1 MQLLSRFRYGLTV
14 LLLVLI
20 ASPLLSG
27 VVSEQASSPVAASGA
42 GYWHTSGGHIFD
54 TNGGSVRMTGIN
66 WFGMETG
73 TYAPHGLWAR
83 GYRDLLD
90 QIRSLGYNTVRLP
103 YSSQLFDA
111 GSTPNSI
118 DLGKNPDLAGLSGV
132 QIMDK
137 IVAYAGQIGLRI
149 LLDRHR
155 PDAGGQSALWYT
167 AQYSEA
173 RWISDWQMLAARYNG
188 NSTVIGA
195 DLHNEPHDAAC
206 WGCGDVA
213 VDWRL
218 AAERGGN
225 AVLSVNP
232 NWLIVV
238 EGVGWGGDLT
248 AAGANPVRLNVP
260 NRVVYSPHD
269 YPSSVAPEPWTSD
282 STYPQNLPGIWNTRW
297 GYLMRGNT
305 APILLGEFGTKLQTT
320 ADIAW
325 LQTLV
330 AYLGSGATGI
340 DWMYWCM
347 NPNSADTG
355 GILNDDWTTVNTT
368 KQAYV
373 TPMEF
378 VLAGNGIPSTTTST
392 VATTAVPSTATLTAV
407 PTAPLAATP
416 TTAPT
421 IAPTPTRTT
430 PPTVSPTPP
439 PTARP
444 TTTAPTATRN
454 ATPNAQPARHAS
466 TSLMMP
472 PTLLPAPSTELP
484 PAVQYAVASDW
495 GSGYVIDV
503 NLVNPTPITVNGWTV
518 SWQLAHGETLVNA
531 WNAKCTIADTTVT
544 CTNTLFNATIDAN
557 GGRQNLGAQL
567 TTTGGASH
575 PTTFTVNGVK
585 VPA

>member
-1 MQLLSRFRYGLTV
+1 MQPLLRSRYRIT
-14 LLLVLI
+14 LLLLLLI
-20 ASPLLSG
+20 GSPLLVG
-27 VVSEQASSPVAASGA
+27 VIGGRASSPVVASGA
-42 GYWHTSGGHIFD
+42 GYWHTRGGHIFD
-54 TNGGSVRMTGIN
+54 ASGGPVRMTGIN

-83 GYRDLLD
+83 SYRDLLD

-188 NSTVIGA
+188 NPTVIGA

-206 WGCGDVA
+206 WGCGDVT

-282 STYPQNLPGIWNTRW
+282 PTYPHNLPGIWNTRW

-305 APILLGEFGTKLQTT
+305 APVLLGEFGTKLQTT

-347 NPNSADTG
+347 NPNSTDTG
-355 GILNDDWTTVNTT
+355 GILNDDWTTVNTA

-373 TPMEF
+373 TPVEF
-378 VLAGNGIPSTTTST
+378 ALAGNGTPGTAAPT
-392 VATTAVPSTATLTAV
+392 VATTAVPPTAV
-407 PTAPLAATP
+407 PTATLAATP

-421 IAPTPTRTT
+421 VASTPTRITVPTVAPTPTPITQ
-430 PPTVSPTPP
+430 
-439 PTARP
+439 P
-444 TTTAPTATRN
+444 TTTSPT

-466 TSLMMP
+466 ASIVTP
-472 PTLLPAPSTELP
+472 ITA
-484 PAVQYAVASDW
+484 PAVRATGVPAAVPYGVLSDW
-495 GSGYVIDV
+495 GNRY
-503 NLVNPTPITVNGWTV
+503 
-518 SWQLAHGETLVNA
+518 
-531 WNAKCTIADTTVT
+531 
-544 CTNTLFNATIDAN
+544 LFT
-557 GGRQNLGAQL
+557 
-567 TTTGGASH
+567 
-575 PTTFTVNGVK
+575 
-585 VPA
+585 